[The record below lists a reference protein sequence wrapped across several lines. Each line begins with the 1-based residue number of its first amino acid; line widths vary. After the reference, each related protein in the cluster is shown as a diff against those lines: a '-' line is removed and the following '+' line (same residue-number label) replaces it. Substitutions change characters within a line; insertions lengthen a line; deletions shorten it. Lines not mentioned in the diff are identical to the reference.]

1 MSTTALIFAAIA
13 AGLVI
18 WWSRTPAPAAPAT
31 VPLPPAPGGVAVLPA
46 LPGAAPIG
54 GGLHPVLLAAVVLP
68 WGLLAWSHLA
78 KPEPKPD
85 EPSPA
90 PVTGL
95 DLRGVWQGE
104 SAAEDAGITECLL
117 GDLANFIE
125 DDGKLDHPRLVSG
138 TQLSELRMRA
148 RQGRTRGVSLAER
161 QPRAIDAISAY
172 LDREIGEKGGPLDP
186 GDREKWIKAFRGVSE
201 AARQSLGR

>member
-1 MSTTALIFAAIA
+1 MMSTTSLVFAASA
-13 AGLVI
+13 SAVVY
-18 WWSRTPAPAAPAT
+18 WFTRPSPEPETT
-31 VPLPPAPGGVAVLPA
+31 YVPPPPAPGGVAA
-46 LPGAAPIG
+46 LPDTPRAGGA
-54 GGLHPVLLAAVVLP
+54 LHPLILAAVVLP

-78 KPEPKPD
+78 PKPEPKPD
-85 EPSPA
+85 EPTPA
-90 PVTGL
+90 PVSDL

-104 SAAEDAGITECLL
+104 HAADDAAITDCLL

-125 DDGKLDHPRLVSG
+125 DDGKLEHPRLVSG

-172 LDREIGEKGGPLDP
+172 LDRTIGEKGGPLDP
-186 GDREKWIKAFRGVSE
+186 GDREKWVRAFRAVSE
-201 AARQSLGR
+201 AARVSIGR